1 MQATLLVGGPG
12 TAKTS
17 IINSFMGK
25 LPAEQY
31 SAKTITFSSLST
43 PGIFQSSV
51 EVRVSPAA
59 TSPHTH
65 FCHRAARALCCA
77 CVFLSPASD
86 ASCTQACRQAAAQ
99 PPTGRA
105 ACQGVVEKRQGRT
118 YGPPGGKRMTL
129 FVDDI
134 SMPAVNE
141 WGDQVTNELARQL
154 LEQGGLYSL
163 DKPIGDMKFLT
174 DVRCGPSCRPTALL
188 LCPTGACLPD
198 QPARKGT
205 L

>member
-1 MQATLLVGGPG
+1 MQ
-12 TAKTS
+12 
-17 IINSFMGK
+17 
-25 LPAEQY
+25 
-31 SAKTITFSSLST
+31 
-43 PGIFQSSV
+43 
-51 EVRVSPAA
+51 
-59 TSPHTH
+59 
-65 FCHRAARALCCA
+65 CCKRP
-77 CVFLSPASD
+77 V
-86 ASCTQACRQAAAQ
+86 AQ
-99 PPTGRA
+99 PLTGHA

-174 DVRCGPSCRPTALL
+174 DMRYGPSSRSKLASVLNQGLL
-188 LCPTGACLPD
+188 
-198 QPARKGT
+198 ARSARAQGSSAA
-205 L
+205 